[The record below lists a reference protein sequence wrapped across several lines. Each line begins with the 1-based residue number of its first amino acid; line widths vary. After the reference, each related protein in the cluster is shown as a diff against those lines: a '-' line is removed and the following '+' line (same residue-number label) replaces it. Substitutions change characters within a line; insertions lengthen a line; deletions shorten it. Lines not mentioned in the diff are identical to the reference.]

1 MTDPVLPKFMA
12 ASKAL
17 ADVNRVRIL
26 ALLQGR
32 SLCVCQIIAVLG
44 LAPSTVSKHLSILRQ
59 GGLLEIEKR
68 GRWIHCRL
76 ADSGAPPVAKQALG
90 WLRTSLKRDK
100 RLEDDGR
107 SLAKVLKV
115 DPARLCRRT
124 MGC

>member
-1 MTDPVLPKFMA
+1 MTEHVLPRFMA
-12 ASKAL
+12 VSKAL
-17 ADVNRVRIL
+17 ADENRIRIL

-32 SLCVCQIIAVLG
+32 SLCVCQIVAVLG

-76 ADSGAPPVAKQALG
+76 AGDGSPAAVKRALS
-90 WLRTSLKRDK
+90 WLHGSLKHSK
-100 RLEDDGR
+100 RIEDDRR

-115 DPARLCRRT
+115 DLVRLCRRMT
-124 MGC
+124 GC